1 MPIRRRI
8 VSLWRTLRQQPQLD
22 RDLNDEMRFVVEELT
37 SRHQARGLA
46 PHAARRAAL
55 IEIGGVEQVKE
66 HVRAARIGVAAEST
80 LRDVRFAWR
89 QLWKAPGFAIV
100 STLTLALGIGT
111 TAAIFSLVNALLL
124 EPLPYRNADRL
135 VFVWQDLTQ
144 AGYPRAPLA
153 GPELVDLRERSQLF
167 ESFGGIWA
175 NTTALTGEGDPEQ
188 LRIGLVTPNFFAV
201 LGAEA
206 AFGRTFDG
214 RDEAQSA
221 SPGVILGWPLFER
234 RFGADASV
242 IGRRIQ
248 LNGRPTTVVG
258 VMPRYVPVADATGC
272 ERAG

>member
-1 MPIRRRI
+1 
-8 VSLWRTLRQQPQLD
+8 
-22 RDLNDEMRFVVEELT
+22 MRFVVEELT

-46 PHAARRAAL
+46 PDAARRAAL

-66 HVRAARIGVAAEST
+66 RVRAARIGVAADCT
-80 LRDVRFAWR
+80 LRDIRFAWR

-100 STLTLALGIGT
+100 STLTLALGIGS

-135 VFVWQDLTQ
+135 VFIWQDLTE

-153 GPELVDLRERSQLF
+153 GPELVDLRERAQLF

-188 LRIGLVTPNFFAV
+188 LRIGLVTANFFSV

-206 AFGRTFDG
+206 ALGRTFDRRRRGAIGIAGSHSRMVTLRAQVRSG
-214 RDEAQSA
+214 RVGCRPSHPVEWTPDH
-221 SPGVILGWPLFER
+221 
-234 RFGADASV
+234 
-242 IGRRIQ
+242 GRRG
-248 LNGRPTTVVG
+248 NAAD
-258 VMPRYVPVADATGC
+258 VPVAVAAGC